1 VLHEGACGPNARW
14 PCSGTRLPPTTGAGG
29 SPLPRIAAVTPLVVV
44 APSMVLL
51 LSAERS
57 EDRLAPE
64 RAEVH

>member
-1 VLHEGACGPNARW
+1 
-14 PCSGTRLPPTTGAGG
+14 
-29 SPLPRIAAVTPLVVV
+29 LPRIAAVTPLVVV